1 MAYQSSISE
10 AEPAAAGERGRSAAD
25 LLRQLLGDVTVLF
38 RKELALAAAEVSHSV
53 DEAKHGVQTMITGG
67 AVLHAGVLL
76 LLAAVTLWL
85 ATIMAAWLA
94 ALVLGAIVTVIGI
107 VMVSAGKKRVST
119 RTLTPERTVA
129 SLRKDKQAVERGLT

>member
-10 AEPAAAGERGRSAAD
+10 AEPAVAGERGRSAAD

-38 RKELALAAAEVSHSV
+38 RKELALAASEVSHSV

-129 SLRKDKQAVERGLT
+129 SLRKDKQAVERELT

>member
-38 RKELALAAAEVSHSV
+38 RKELALAASEVSHSV

-94 ALVLGAIVTVIGI
+94 ALILGAIVTVIGRCHGQRGQET
-107 VMVSAGKKRVST
+107 GKYPYPYARAHRRFAT
-119 RTLTPERTVA
+119 ERQT
-129 SLRKDKQAVERGLT
+129 GC

>member
-38 RKELALAAAEVSHSV
+38 RKELALAASEVSHSV

-94 ALVLGAIVTVIGI
+94 ALILGAIVTVTGV

-129 SLRKDKQAVERGLT
+129 SLRKDKQAVERELT